1 MFVNLMSVLGMAR
14 KLFVTQFAI
23 SFMIIP
29 FRTPTPHNST
39 TNLHKRSRRQT
50 QPLSNDRRRRPAV
63 SLPVSD
69 ISCAHASEMVYDI
82 PITAPVPHRPPP
94 APPHVDRMQCS
105 DRIMDGNCPDRTNRT
120 PGRTD
125 AHYRPVAGPA
135 ERAPRA
141 KWTVMAQ
148 RISLFAH
155 CNHNARTHATNANT
169 YVTVAA
175 CARRARPKVLPA
187 PPVPSAIYWFRT
199 GRARLLGRSSPL
211 WLPLPQTARCKA
223 GDPSCVLAGIIYYC
237 TVSHAFVEADARI
250 HTHERETIVCV
261 CVWLSVFTWPWRHIT
276 NANAAAP
283 ESAPARCE
291 CTLRQWSTA
300 DNAPTNSHTHTLTQ
314 RCQVIAYFV

>member
-1 MFVNLMSVLGMAR
+1 MFVNLMSVHGMAR

-39 TNLHKRSRRQT
+39 TNLHTRSRRQT

-82 PITAPVPHRPPP
+82 PITAPVPHRP
-94 APPHVDRMQCS
+94 APRRPNAVQRS
-105 DRIMDGNCPDRTNRT
+105 DNGWQLPGPDKPDTGT
-120 PGRTD
+120 DGRTLS
-125 AHYRPVAGPA
+125 ASCGP
-135 ERAPRA
+135 RRTSPRA

-187 PPVPSAIYWFRT
+187 PLSRLQFTGFELGALGFWGAARLSGCHCHKRPAAKPGTRVVCWRGLFITVLSRMRLSRPTHAYTRT
-199 GRARLLGRSSPL
+199 SARLL
-211 WLPLPQTARCKA
+211 C
-223 GDPSCVLAGIIYYC
+223 
-237 TVSHAFVEADARI
+237 AFV
-250 HTHERETIVCV
+250 CV
-261 CVWLSVFTWPWRHIT
+261 
-276 NANAAAP
+276 
-283 ESAPARCE
+283 
-291 CTLRQWSTA
+291 
-300 DNAPTNSHTHTLTQ
+300 
-314 RCQVIAYFV
+314 

>member
-1 MFVNLMSVLGMAR
+1 MRENTRAENLLHALVENISPHGWPQPSRVCVCAKWISRSFAMFVNLMSVLGMAR

-135 ERAPRA
+135 ERAPAQNGLSWHSAFLYLRTAITTHVRTRQMQIRMSLLRRVRGVRA
-141 KWTVMAQ
+141 PKFYRPPLSRLQFTGFELGALGFWGAARLSGCRCHKRPAAKPGTRVVCWRGLFITVLSRM
-148 RISLFAH
+148 RLS
-155 CNHNARTHATNANT
+155 RPTHAYT
-169 YVTVAA
+169 
-175 CARRARPKVLPA
+175 
-187 PPVPSAIYWFRT
+187 RT
-199 GRARLLGRSSPL
+199 SARLL
-211 WLPLPQTARCKA
+211 C
-223 GDPSCVLAGIIYYC
+223 
-237 TVSHAFVEADARI
+237 AFV
-250 HTHERETIVCV
+250 CG
-261 CVWLSVFTWPWRHIT
+261 
-276 NANAAAP
+276 
-283 ESAPARCE
+283 
-291 CTLRQWSTA
+291 
-300 DNAPTNSHTHTLTQ
+300 
-314 RCQVIAYFV
+314 